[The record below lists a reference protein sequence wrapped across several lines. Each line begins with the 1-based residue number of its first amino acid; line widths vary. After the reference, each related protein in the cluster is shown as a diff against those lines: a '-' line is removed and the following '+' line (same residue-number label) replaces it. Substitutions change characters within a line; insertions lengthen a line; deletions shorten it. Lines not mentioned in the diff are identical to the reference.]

1 MRVLMVSKA
10 CIVGGYQTKLEA
22 LARFPEMDLHVIVP
36 PYWKSSGG
44 VTSLE
49 RHHLDGYQLIVS
61 PMRFNGRFHLH
72 YYPDFG
78 GWLRRLEPDIV
89 HFDEEPYNLAT
100 YLGLRASKAQG
111 AHTLFFTWQ
120 NLHRTYPWPFS
131 AMEHACFGLADY
143 ALAGNAD
150 ARQVLRQKGYT
161 GPVDVIPQFGVDL
174 DHFARAG
181 QVERRPQDVLRVG
194 YAGRLVPEKGVN
206 LFLDAL
212 AGLTYPWRAII
223 VGRGPLEGDLRSQ
236 ADKLNIAD
244 RIEFRGQIPSDQMP
258 AFFHEIDVFVLP
270 SISRPNWVEQFGRVL
285 IEAMASEVVVVGS
298 DSGEIPHVIGEA
310 GLVFPEGDSAAL
322 RNCLTTLARDVE
334 RRHRLALAGRERV
347 LARYTQKSIAERTL
361 RVYQSLMAD
370 LF

>member
-1 MRVLMVSKA
+1 MVSKA
-10 CIVGGYQTKLEA
+10 CIVGAYQTKLEA

-36 PYWKSSGG
+36 PYWKSSKSI
-44 VTSLE
+44 TSLE
-49 RHHLDGYQLIVS
+49 RHHLNGYQLIVS

-72 YYPDFG
+72 YYPKFG
-78 GWLRRLEPDIV
+78 SWLRRLEPDIV
-89 HFDEEPYNLAT
+89 HFDEESYNLAT
-100 YLGLRASKAQG
+100 YLGLKASKAQG
-111 AHTLFFTWQ
+111 TRTLFFTWQ
-120 NLHRTYPWPFS
+120 NLHRTYPWPFR
-131 AMEHACFGLADY
+131 AMEQACFRLADY

-150 ARQVLRQKGYT
+150 ARQVLLQKGYS
-161 GPVDVIPQFGVDL
+161 GPIDVIPQFGVDL
-174 DHFARAG
+174 DHFTRAG
-181 QVERRPQDVLRVG
+181 QVERRSQEVLRVG

-206 LFLDAL
+206 LLLDAL
-212 AGLTYPWRAII
+212 AGLTRPWSAII

-244 RIEFRGQIPSDQMP
+244 RVKFRGQMPSNQMP

-285 IEAMASEVVVVGS
+285 IEAMSSEVVVVGS
-298 DSGEIPHVIGEA
+298 DSGEIPNVIGDA

-322 RNCLTTLARDVE
+322 RNCLALLASDVE
-334 RRHRLALAGRERV
+334 RKNRLAVAGRERV
-347 LARYTQKSIAERTL
+347 RAHYTQESIAEQTF